1 MTQPNTNPTDAMAPI
16 VPIMPQT
23 FAADGGR
30 EPDEARPDADDSSF
44 DRPPRTDH
52 APADRDREAI
62 EPLVPDLR

>member
-1 MTQPNTNPTDAMAPI
+1 MTRTRPTDEIDPI
-16 VPIMPQT
+16 VPIMPRT
-23 FAADGGR
+23 YAADGGR
-30 EPDEARPDADDSSF
+30 EPDADPDDGPF